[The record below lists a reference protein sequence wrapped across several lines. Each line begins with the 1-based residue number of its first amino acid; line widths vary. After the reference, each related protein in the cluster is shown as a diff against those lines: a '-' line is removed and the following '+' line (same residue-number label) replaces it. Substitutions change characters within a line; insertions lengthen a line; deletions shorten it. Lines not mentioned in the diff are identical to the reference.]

1 MNSWLNQKRFGG
13 NNKIAGVSVNL
24 GATKGRGSSTRVFN
38 YCKQTSKD
46 PSQCINQFITIKSS
60 GSSGCTNIENIA
72 LSSIATESPSGTWT
86 LNSNTTITICQS
98 LTIGDGLTLIITEG
112 LTLTNYGTITNN
124 GGDINNNGGTITN
137 NGIIN
142 NGGESTINIDLNGDE
157 TVGGIMTNNGTINN
171 DGVIRCSPG
180 AYIGDDEYVNN
191 TINNSGYFYNNFRL
205 YIEEYSNFTN
215 MSGGTFNNN
224 FDIFITGVINNISG
238 STFNNSSD
246 FTLSDIASIG
256 NSGTFN
262 NSTTIRLTESS
273 TIVNLGTFNNNSPDG
288 NLIVYTGC
296 TFNNSSANP
305 SLFYNY
311 AIVSISGGSLINGGA
326 RSTDN
331 NIFNIGGT
339 ITNTGVITNYAGNIC
354 YNTNGGTIIQNGTF
368 TNSGT
373 IYNPIGSPDCGTGI
387 ITGTITGRIINAC
400 GAT

>member
-72 LSSIATESPSGTWT
+72 LSSIATESPPGTWT

-98 LTIGDGLTLIITEG
+98 LTVGDEDTLIITEG
-112 LTLTNYGTITNN
+112 LTLTNYGTITNS

-171 DGVIRCSPG
+171 DGVIKCSLG
-180 AYIGDDEYVNN
+180 VETASNL
-191 TINNSGYFYNNFRL
+191 INNSGYFYNNFRL
-205 YIEEYSNFTN
+205 LIEVYSSFTN
-215 MSGGTFNNN
+215 LSGGTLNNN
-224 FDIFITGVINNISG
+224 DGATCYINNFLYNNTG
-238 STFNNSSD
+238 STFTNSGFLNISAGLFSNSGT
-246 FTLSDIASIG
+246 FTNSTTIDLNGSGSISNSG
-256 NSGTFN
+256 TFTNSGFLNIESVSFSNSGTFN
-262 NSTTIRLTESS
+262 NSNTISLNEGASFSNSS
-273 TIVNLGTFNNNSPDG
+273 TFNNNSPDG
-288 NLIVYTGC
+288 ALSLGDGC
-296 TFNNSSANP
+296 TF
-305 SLFYNY
+305 
-311 AIVSISGGSLINGGA
+311 
-326 RSTDN
+326 
-331 NIFNIGGT
+331 
-339 ITNTGVITNYAGNIC
+339 
-354 YNTNGGTIIQNGTF
+354 YNTNGGTINQNGTF

-373 IYNPIGSPDCGTGI
+373 IYNPVGSLVCG
-387 ITGTITGRIINAC
+387 TGTITGMMPVGGGSIIDAC
-400 GAT
+400 GP